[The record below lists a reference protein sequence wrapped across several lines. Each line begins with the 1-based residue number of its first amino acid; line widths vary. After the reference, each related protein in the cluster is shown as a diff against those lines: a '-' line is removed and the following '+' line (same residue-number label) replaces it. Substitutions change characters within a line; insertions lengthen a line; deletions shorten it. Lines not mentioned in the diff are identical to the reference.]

1 MSARDRRFWVL
12 AEALELLKGAERM
25 QRHFIALDAMQSVPC
40 WEPPVDMYEQ
50 DGELRLLVAL
60 PGVNALM
67 IEVLLDAG
75 GIVVRGKRPMP
86 SALSGVAIHR
96 LEIPYGRFERRL
108 ALPSGNFRLYN
119 QFLEDGCL
127 VLVLRR
133 LR

>member
-12 AEALELLKGAERM
+12 SEALDLLKGAERM
-25 QRHFIALDAMQSVPC
+25 QRRFTALDALQSPPC

-50 DGELRLLVAL
+50 DDELRLLVAL
-60 PGVNALM
+60 PGVNARL
-67 IEVLLDAG
+67 IEVLLDSS

-86 SALSGVAIHR
+86 PTLSGVAIHR

-108 ALPSGNFRLYN
+108 ALPSGNFRLHE

-133 LR
+133 L